1 MDRFFFV
8 PIPAPAKAREVEFEV
23 LGKNAPEAR
32 SGVAGGDPFVALL
45 ARLMDTVFVIPG
57 TKIRFGLDPLIGL
70 LPGFGAAASAGI
82 SLLMIALSA
91 GRGVPRPVLARMGI
105 NVLINTVL
113 DSVPIVGDALSIF
126 YRSNA
131 KNYALLQKHAGTRRK
146 STVGDWAFIVALVLA
161 VIAVIVCI
169 IVGAVT
175 VAKML
180 LIPK

>member
-1 MDRFFFV
+1 MD
-8 PIPAPAKAREVEFEV
+8 
-23 LGKNAPEAR
+23 
-32 SGVAGGDPFVALL
+32 S
-45 ARLMDTVFVIPG
+45 VFVIPG

-70 LPGFGAAASAGI
+70 LPGFGAATSAGI
-82 SLLMIALSA
+82 SLLMIALST
-91 GRGVPRPVLARMGI
+91 GRGVPRAVLARMGI

-146 STVGDWAFIVALVLA
+146 SAAGDWAFVAGLIFVVIV
-161 VIAVIVCI
+161 VIACI

-175 VAKML
+175 AIGWL
-180 LIPK
+180 LHRPS